1 MITRIPQNQY
11 LNMFELAW
19 LVLAAEFIYSM
30 DYIKLYSIENDEWN
44 LRRLFWYFTA
54 LLLSVP
60 VLAGIGLGMAASVK
74 YLL

>member
-1 MITRIPQNQY
+1 MITKVPQNQY

-60 VLAGIGLGMAASVK
+60 VLSGIGLGIAASLK

>member
-1 MITRIPQNQY
+1 MITRVPQNQY

-30 DYIKLYSIENDEWN
+30 DYLKLYSIENDEWN
-44 LRRLFWYFTA
+44 LRRLFWYTA
-54 LLLSVP
+54 GI
-60 VLAGIGLGMAASVK
+60 VLAMPLIVAVGFGLAASVK

>member
-60 VLAGIGLGMAASVK
+60 VLSGIGLGIAASVK

>member
-1 MITRIPQNQY
+1 MS
-11 LNMFELAW
+11 
-19 LVLAAEFIYSM
+19 IYSM

-60 VLAGIGLGMAASVK
+60 VLSGIGLGIAASVK

>member
-1 MITRIPQNQY
+1 MITKVPQNQY

-60 VLAGIGLGMAASVK
+60 VLSGIGLGIAASVK

>member
-1 MITRIPQNQY
+1 MITRVPQNQY

-60 VLAGIGLGMAASVK
+60 VLSGIGLGIAASVK